1 MPTISTIYK
10 GDMEFEAI
18 MGEHRLT
25 VDVSESRGGKGRGPR
40 STQLFGASLAS
51 CVAVFVALY
60 CERNGLDAS
69 GLSVDLN
76 YEEDE
81 QEPTSLVDL
90 EMVIK
95 LPHADVGDRLEAIRR
110 VAEHCPVHET
120 VEYSLESIGFEVLDR
135 AALTA
140 PAAG

>member
-1 MPTISTIYK
+1 MTTVTTIYK

-25 VDVSESRGGKGRGPR
+25 VDVSENRGGKGRGPR

-60 CERNGLDAS
+60 CERSGLEAT

-76 YEEDE
+76 YDEDE

-90 EMVIK
+90 EVVIK
-95 LPHADVGDRLEAIRR
+95 LPHADLGDRLEAIRR

-120 VEYSLESIGFEVLDR
+120 VEYSLKSIGFEVLDR
-135 AALTA
+135 TALAA

>member
-1 MPTISTIYK
+1 MATVSAIFK

-40 STQLFGASLAS
+40 STQLFAASLAS
-51 CVAVFVALY
+51 CAAVFVAIY
-60 CERNGLDAS
+60 CERNGLDTT

-76 YEEDE
+76 YQEDD

-90 EMVIK
+90 EVVVN
-95 LPHADVGDRLEAIRR
+95 LPNTDVGDRKEAIRR

-120 VEYSLESIGFEVLDR
+120 VEYSLKTIGFEIRDR
-135 AALTA
+135 ATLAA
-140 PAAG
+140 PAAE